1 MQFENKRMYKVLTP
15 ITKKDGGTFWMRI
28 GSGFPAKDGALNILL
43 DALPTAT
50 SDGKTKLYI
59 REMDERDFE
68 RRGGDAPRTDG
79 PRADRRNQPS
89 LGSTD
94 NVPF

>member
-1 MQFENKRMYKVLTP
+1 MNAQKKMYKVLTP

-59 REMDERDFE
+59 RELDERDFE
-68 RRGGDAPRTDG
+68 RRNGDA
-79 PRADRRNQPS
+79 PRADRRPAPAVRT
-89 LGSTD
+89 TD
-94 NVPF
+94 DLPF